1 MKILA
6 PFLLLAC
13 GWLPLPGAPAGDP
26 VPRAVVILWDSKA
39 ATPAETLAARMAE
52 PALWQLGLLVSYHDL
67 RLPLPDLAHDPNTLG
82 VLTWWPAN
90 RLPDPPRFVSWLE
103 TLIRAG
109 KRVVCLGEPGIDY
122 DEAGQRTPPAIR
134 ARFWRLLGLADTG
147 RWEQVTYD
155 QRILASSSR
164 VMGPGRPLPSVL
176 PPFRTTVPAVSN
188 LHSHLVVG
196 PATRASSPAPAAH
209 LVVTSPAGGYV
220 AAGYTHAELAAGER
234 QWHLDPVAFLE
245 EAFGVAGI
253 PKPDPAVV
261 SGRPVTL
268 ITAAEAPVSSFARR
282 HRGGSFPDAV
292 AELAKAFPDLP
303 FSLTSRGDGEPPR
316 LANLLL
322 SPLPANPASQA
333 PLASFQPRSIAI
345 DPDVLARSART
356 RQLMA
361 SLRDLQAARV
371 LPSSLADYA
380 SDVERARR
388 ARIVRLGPNLWEI
401 SPGVSSVR
409 FDHAAGLDVD
419 LTRSVGVIGRTRRDD
434 RLFLTLDP
442 AAQPARL
449 ALQPSAAARHPYPL
463 LIESRWRVTGVQA
476 SPGELRCRM
485 RGFGPG
491 EMVWQVPVAGEWL
504 VEAPSLQASY
514 RVRVGADLRLNTI
527 VPLPA
532 AGSLEII
539 LRRAQ

>member
-6 PFLLLAC
+6 PLLLLAS
-13 GWLPLPGAPAGDP
+13 GWIPLPGAPFGEP
-26 VPRAVVILWDSKA
+26 VPRVVVILWDSKA
-39 ATPAETLAARMAE
+39 APTAAETLAARMAE

-67 RLPLPDLAHDPNTLG
+67 RLPLPDLTHDANTLG
-82 VLTWWPAN
+82 VLSWWPAN
-90 RLPDPPRFVSWLE
+90 RLPDPPRYVSWLE

-122 DEAGQRTPPAIR
+122 DEAGHRTPPAIR

-164 VMGPGRPLPSVL
+164 VMGSGRALPSVL

-209 LVVTSPAGGYV
+209 LVVTSPAGGYA

-234 QWHLDPVAFLE
+234 QWYLDPVAFFE
-245 EAFGVAGI
+245 EAFGVASI
-253 PKPDPAVV
+253 PKADPAVV
-261 SGRPVTL
+261 SGRAVTL
-268 ITAAEAPVSSFARR
+268 ITAADAPASSFARR

-303 FSLTSRGDGEPPR
+303 FSLVSPGDSEPPR
-316 LANLLL
+316 LANLVL
-322 SPLPANPASQA
+322 SPLPASHA
-333 PLASFQPRSIAI
+333 PLGGFQPRSIAI

-361 SLRDLQAARV
+361 SLRDLQAASV

-388 ARIVRLGPNLWEI
+388 ARIVRLGANLWEI

-419 LTRSVGVIGRTRRDD
+419 LTRSAGVIGRTRRDD

-442 AAQPARL
+442 SAQPARV
-449 ALQPSAAARHPYPL
+449 ALQPSAVARPPYPL

-491 EMVWQVPVAGEWL
+491 EMVWQVPAAGEWL
-504 VEAPSLQASY
+504 VEAPSFQASY

-532 AGSLEII
+532 AGSLEIV